1 MLRLVPQRICPR
13 LAFSADRRHAAD
25 VVDADHVCTAQRPAQ
40 WLERSRQADLCL
52 TDAHIDCPR
61 FVEYQARLAAHRHD
75 DPAAPSFPFVS
86 SRLIVHPDPAWR
98 GLAGRA
104 AQPVGRRIAAGVAG
118 GAVLAVAAVAVAGAA
133 WPGAPEA
140 VIESASPSALPSPT
154 STPEPTPTPVPSRSA
169 TQQPTASPARSAAP
183 TQTPPPPTLPP
194 TPVPQRTYVVQES
207 DTLGSIAQQFGV
219 SVEAI
224 QAANR
229 IADPDEITVG
239 QVLVIP

>member
-1 MLRLVPQRICPR
+1 M
-13 LAFSADRRHAAD
+13 
-25 VVDADHVCTAQRPAQ
+25 CTAQRPAQ
-40 WLERSRQADLCL
+40 WLERSRQAELCL
-52 TDAHIDCPR
+52 TDTHIDCPR
-61 FVEYQARLAAHRHD
+61 FIEYQARLAAHRHD

-86 SRLIVHPDPAWR
+86 SRLTLHPDPAWR

-133 WPGAPEA
+133 WPATPTA
-140 VIESASPSALPSPT
+140 VSGSSSPSARPT
-154 STPEPTPTPVPSRSA
+154 STLTSAPTRSPVASRSA
-169 TQQPTASPARSAAP
+169 TPLPTRSAAVSASP
-183 TQTPPPPTLPP
+183 TETVPPATAPP

-207 DTLGSIAQQFGV
+207 DTLGSIAQHFGV
-219 SVEAI
+219 TVGAI
-224 QAANR
+224 QAANQ

>member
-1 MLRLVPQRICPR
+1 MLVLVPQRICPR

-25 VVDADHVCTAQRPAQ
+25 AVDADHVCTAQRPAQ
-40 WLERSRQADLCL
+40 WLERSRQSELCL

-61 FVEYQARLAAHRHD
+61 FIEYQARLAAHRHD

-86 SRLIVHPDPAWR
+86 SRLTLHPDPAWR

-104 AQPVGRRIAAGVAG
+104 AQPVGRRIAAGVVG
-118 GAVLAVAAVAVAGAA
+118 GAVLTLAAAAVAGAA
-133 WPGAPEA
+133 WPVAPPA
-140 VIESASPSALPSPT
+140 VIGTASPTARQTSTPTSLPTRSPEPSRNATPSPT
-154 STPEPTPTPVPSRSA
+154 PSASAVPSR
-169 TQQPTASPARSAAP
+169 
-183 TQTPPPPTLPP
+183 TPPPATTPS

-219 SVEAI
+219 TVEAI
-224 QAANR
+224 QAANQ

>member
-1 MLRLVPQRICPR
+1 MPQRICPR

-52 TDAHIDCPR
+52 TDAYLDCPR
-61 FVEYQARLAAHRHD
+61 FIEYQARLAAHRHD

-86 SRLIVHPDPAWR
+86 TRLSLHPDPAWR

-133 WPGAPEA
+133 WPGAPVP
-140 VIESASPSALPSPT
+140 VIGSSNSAR
-154 STPEPTPTPVPSRSA
+154 PTPTPSLVATLSPEPSTSVTPRPTPSPVASA
-169 TQQPTASPARSAAP
+169 TASQTSPPA
-183 TQTPPPPTLPP
+183 TPSP

-207 DTLGSIAQQFGV
+207 DTLGSIAQRFGV
-219 SVEAI
+219 TVEAI
-224 QAANR
+224 QAANQ
-229 IADPDEITVG
+229 IADPDQITVG